1 MSEFI
6 ISSRYANAL
15 MGMSEEKNSF
25 QSTVTDV
32 VFIKNTLEGS
42 KELRNFLNNPIIKLD
57 DKSNALRKIF
67 SEHLSANT
75 ITFLMF
81 LAQKGRINL
90 LFEICNRF
98 IELSNIKL
106 NQIDVVVSS
115 AVELDE
121 NQKNEITN
129 KLEDLINKRVMP
141 SFKID
146 NRIIGGFL
154 AKFNDTVIDASIKHQ
169 LEKLKKQLFEENY
182 LKN

>member
-25 QSTVTDV
+25 ESTVTDV
-32 VFIKNTLEGS
+32 VLIKNTLGES
-42 KELRNFLNNPIIKLD
+42 KELKNFLNNPIIKLNV
-57 DKSNALRKIF
+57 KSDALRKIF
-67 SEHLSANT
+67 GEHVSADT
-75 ITFLMF
+75 ITFLKF

-98 IELSNIKL
+98 IELSNAKL

-115 AVELDE
+115 AVDLDE

-129 KLEDLINKRVMP
+129 KLEKIINKRVMP

-146 NRIIGGFL
+146 NGIIGGFL
-154 AKFNDTVIDASIKHQ
+154 AKYDDTVIDASIKHQ